1 MFSIK
6 EFKIPDFSFVRR
18 KWFIISIASLAS
30 LIVLGIIWGLSV
42 RGAMLEKAVN
52 QVKNKLKTDYQLN
65 FQVRDYQ
72 FSGLS
77 TVNFTKIRLTPDS
90 LEQLAAIERFEV
102 SVNLLPLLF
111 GNVTIGDM
119 VLDSA
124 DITLVKQGDSLANYD
139 FLFRKKQQIDSVD
152 TKTESVNL
160 SERMDQMLKQVFQK
174 IPRNLSMQQVSLSYQ
189 DSVSKQG
196 IHIPAGKI
204 ANGKYDIDVF
214 LNERGGQWN
223 FKGNINSG
231 KQTLDVTI
239 SAADKNTEVP
249 FLEHKYG
256 LRVSFDELH
265 FHLDQVSKKGTEAL
279 EIKGGWSTENLRVFH
294 HRLSEEQLVLP
305 AGLAS
310 GGLLISENTIELIK
324 GTKVKVK
331 DFVFEPQLKYA
342 KKNGRIID
350 LAIHTGQF
358 HAQDFF
364 DALPKGLFEN
374 VDGIQVDG
382 DMQYDMDFQVNLDYP
397 DSLRFDSKVADEN
410 LKVKKWGKADIA
422 ALNGP
427 YRYQAF
433 EDTVKMRDILLSK
446 ENPDFTPLAVV
457 ARILK
462 TTVLNTEDPFFYQ
475 HNGFE
480 LEAFQLS
487 ILTNLKEKQFKRGAS
502 TISMQLIKNLYLN
515 RNKTMM
521 RKLEEILLVWLM
533 EQSETVSKDRL
544 LEIYLNIIEWGK
556 NVYGISEAANYYFGK
571 KPSELTIGESL
582 YLSSIIPRPKTGLS
596 SFDYT
601 GQLKP
606 WVLKHFNTY
615 GSIMSKRNQLE
626 QESVPANY
634 GFYQVSLQQNLRPAR
649 PKGVVDSVM
658 SHDDIKD
665 MVDEIDQEENI
676 RKTLIERL
684 LGRDVEK
691 DDQ

>member
-18 KWFIISIASLAS
+18 KWFIISIASLGS
-30 LIVLGIIWGLSV
+30 LILLGIIWGLSV

-65 FQVRDYQ
+65 FQVQDYQ

-139 FLFRKKQQIDSVD
+139 FLFRKKQRVDSVE
-152 TKTESVNL
+152 TKAKPVNF
-160 SERMDQMLKQVFQK
+160 SERVDQLLKQVFQK
-174 IPRNLSMQQVSLSYQ
+174 IPRNLSMQQIRLSYQ
-189 DSVSKQG
+189 DSVSKQS
-196 IHIPAGKI
+196 IHIPAGNI
-204 ANGKYDIDVF
+204 ARGKYDIDVF
-214 LNERGGQWN
+214 LNDRGDQWN
-223 FKGNINSG
+223 FKGKINSD

-294 HRLSEEQLVLP
+294 DRLSEEQLVLP

-331 DFVFEPQLKYA
+331 DFVFEPQVKYA
-342 KKNGRIID
+342 KKNGRIFN
-350 LAIHTGQF
+350 LAVHTGQF
-358 HAQDFF
+358 RAQDFF

-374 VDGIQVDG
+374 LDGIQVEG
-382 DMQYDMDFQVNLDYP
+382 DMQYDMDFHVNLDYP
-397 DSLRFDSKVADEN
+397 DSLRFDSKVADQD
-410 LKVKKWGKADIA
+410 LKIKKWGKADIA

-446 ENPDFTPLAVV
+446 ENPNFTPLAVV
-457 ARILK
+457 APIVK
-462 TTVLNTEDPFFYQ
+462 KTVLNTEDPFFYE

-533 EQSETVSKDRL
+533 EQSHTISKDRL

-601 GQLKP
+601 GHLKP

-615 GSIMSKRNQLE
+615 GSIMSKRNQLQ

-634 GFYQVSLQQNLRPAR
+634 GFYQVALQQNLRPAR

>member
-294 HRLSEEQLVLP
+294 HRLSEEQLVHP